1 MSIRQLNLRNLIR
14 RHYTQVSAT
23 WLLVLVENLLLASIP
38 LFIGFSIDS
47 LQAGNVDDL
56 MWLFMSL
63 MLLTLI
69 SVVRRIYDTRVYGSM
84 KVALGLKVDQRNQSL
99 PLSVRSARLDMS
111 RELIDFLEHQVPQL
125 ITSVVQIVV
134 SLLVL
139 TSFGGDLALSAMG
152 VTVVMLVLYSFFHRT
167 FYRLNQALN
176 AQVERQ
182 VSVLDRNGRFRL
194 ALPKHLSLLRRWE
207 VRQSDTEATL
217 YGFIFAAISVFIVG
231 NLWLAA
237 RMDGLSVGTIFSI
250 VTYSW
255 EYIGAALILPDALQ
269 GFTRLNEI
277 TARINNTSGVAH
289 VTK

>member
-1 MSIRQLNLRNLIR
+1 MLNERKVNLRALIR
-14 RHYTQVSAT
+14 CNRRRVSAT
-23 WLLVLVENLLLASIP
+23 WCLVLVENLLLASIP
-38 LFIGFSIDS
+38 LFIGLTIDG
-47 LQAGNVDDL
+47 LQEGNIDDL
-56 MWLFMSL
+56 VSLFVVL

-69 SVVRRIYDTRVYGSM
+69 SVARRVYDTRVYGSM
-84 KVALGLKVDQRNQSL
+84 KVELGLEVDRLNHAL

-111 RELIDFLEHQVPQL
+111 RELVDFLEHQVPQL
-125 ITSVVQIVV
+125 ITSMTQIVV
-134 SLLVL
+134 SLVVL

-152 VTVVMLVLYSFFHRT
+152 VTVVMLLLYGCFRRT

-182 VSVLDRNGRFRL
+182 VSLLERSSRFYL

-207 VRQSDTEATL
+207 VKQSDAEAVL
-217 YGFIFAAISVFIVG
+217 YGLIFAAISVFIVG

-237 RMDGLSVGTIFSI
+237 RLDGLTVGTIFSI

-255 EYIGAALILPDALQ
+255 EYIGAALILPEALQ

-277 TARINNTSGVAH
+277 TARINNPQNALQ
-289 VTK
+289 

>member
-1 MSIRQLNLRNLIR
+1 MLNERKVNLRTLITGNR
-14 RHYTQVSAT
+14 RRVSAT
-23 WLLVLVENLLLASIP
+23 WCLVLVENLLLASIP
-38 LFIGFSIDS
+38 LFIGLTIDG
-47 LQAGNVDDL
+47 LQEGKIDDL
-56 MWLFMSL
+56 ISLFVVL

-69 SVVRRIYDTRVYGSM
+69 SVARRVYDTRVYGAM
-84 KVALGLKVDQRNQSL
+84 KVALGLHVDRLNHAL

-111 RELIDFLEHQVPQL
+111 RELVDFLEHQVPQL
-125 ITSVVQIVV
+125 ITSMTQIVV
-134 SLLVL
+134 SLVVL

-152 VTVVMLVLYSFFHRT
+152 VTLAMLLLYGCFHRT

-182 VSVLDRNGRFRL
+182 VSLLERSSRFYL

-207 VRQSDTEATL
+207 VKQSDTEAVL
-217 YGFIFAAISVFIVG
+217 YGLIFAAISVFIVG

-237 RMDGLSVGTIFSI
+237 RLDGLTVGTIFSI

-255 EYIGAALILPDALQ
+255 EYIGAALILPEALQ

-277 TARINNTSGVAH
+277 TARINNSQNVLQ
-289 VTK
+289 